1 VSIVGDLRRF
11 ARLDA
16 EQRVGYDLND
26 EARAALRISRSQLQ
40 GRCDVEVQLGEL
52 PRMQGWPR
60 QINQVLVNLLVNA
73 AQAMPTRGRVT
84 LRTRLEAGH
93 AVVSVQDTGMGM
105 SPEVQA
111 RLFEPFFTTKPV
123 GEGTGMGLAVVHGI
137 VSAHGGSV
145 GVQSAP
151 GQGTT
156 FTLRLPCEY
165 GSPQLSAQDLRVLAV
180 AAPAMAAAA
189 R

>member
-1 VSIVGDLRRF
+1 
-11 ARLDA
+11 
-16 EQRVGYDLND
+16 
-26 EARAALRISRSQLQ
+26 
-40 GRCDVEVQLGEL
+40 
-52 PRMQGWPR
+52 M
-60 QINQVLVNLLVNA
+60 
-73 AQAMPTRGRVT
+73 
-84 LRTRLEAGH
+84 
-93 AVVSVQDTGMGM
+93 
-105 SPEVQA
+105 QA